1 MKPCAY
7 CGRENLEDATRCC
20 DCGTVE
26 WNMSALKVS
35 LTIKPPYVFPQRE
48 LTREQMQMH
57 LTTLVVCR
65 TLAEADTIV
74 SVLAGAGISA
84 VIPDEYLMQAA
95 CWNLNTYGFVRVQI
109 APKDYENAAGLLL
122 GTSLDS

>member
-1 MKPCAY
+1 
-7 CGRENLEDATRCC
+7 
-20 DCGTVE
+20 
-26 WNMSALKVS
+26 MSALKVS

-74 SVLAGAGISA
+74 SVLAGAGIST